1 LRFVTVDFASQVAQ
15 TKGTQMD
22 LTADQQLVLDG
33 RMIDYTRHEI
43 AQETH
48 LTLSQVDTIIDELIE
63 MGWLQ

>member
-1 LRFVTVDFASQVAQ
+1 
-15 TKGTQMD
+15 MD
-22 LTADQQLVLDG
+22 TLTADQQLVLDG

-63 MGWLQ
+63 MGWLS